1 MSDNK
6 LLLVDD
12 EPVNLQLLRQI
23 LRNRYELSFA
33 KSGEAALA
41 SVQREHP
48 DLILLDVM
56 MPGMDG
62 YAVCRQLQAAE
73 ATREIP
79 IIFITALNS
88 DESEA
93 TALNLGA
100 VDYITKPVIPAIVRA
115 RVAIQLQLQQQ
126 RRLLAEQNLQLQR
139 ERAMVEAIVERMQQ
153 DRQFDHR
160 FLRFITLPLER
171 TNGDILLSGFSP
183 QGRQM
188 VLLGDFTGH
197 GISAAIGGPLVAYI
211 FYTMVK
217 QGAEPV
223 ALLEELNRVLQQQL
237 PANLYLAATLI
248 AINPDRTALRLWS
261 AALPPA
267 YLMEEGQITPLHS
280 TFPPLGITPLRFGDG
295 IGLPLTPKSR
305 LYLYTDG
312 LVEVENSAAELYG
325 EERLLPLLQQL
336 YNDQISSETLLAQI
350 RHYAGDQPLR
360 DDITLLEIGSRDNRP
375 PQPHSP

>member
-1 MSDNK
+1 MSYK

-23 LRNRYELSFA
+23 LRNQYELSFA

-62 YAVCRQLQAAE
+62 YMVCRQLQAIE

-79 IIFITALNS
+79 IIFVTALSN

-93 TALNLGA
+93 IALNLGA

-153 DRQFDHR
+153 DRQFDSR

-171 TNGDILLSGFSP
+171 TNGDLLLSSFCPDGS
-183 QGRQM
+183 QM

-211 FYTMVK
+211 FYTMTQ
-217 QGAEPV
+217 QGATPV

-248 AINPDRTALRLWS
+248 AINPDRTLLRLWS

-267 YLMEEGQITPLHS
+267 YLIEEGQITPLHS
-280 TFPPLGITPLRFGDG
+280 TFPPLGITPLHFGEG
-295 IGLPLTPKSR
+295 IRLPFTVKSR

-325 EERLLPLLQQL
+325 EERLQPLLQQL
-336 YNDQISSETLLAQI
+336 YRDEISGETLLAQI

-360 DDITLLEIGSRDNRP
+360 DDITLLEIGSGDWPRG
-375 PQPHSP
+375 

>member
-237 PANLYLAATLI
+237 PA
-248 AINPDRTALRLWS
+248 
-261 AALPPA
+261 
-267 YLMEEGQITPLHS
+267 
-280 TFPPLGITPLRFGDG
+280 
-295 IGLPLTPKSR
+295 K
-305 LYLYTDG
+305 
-312 LVEVENSAAELYG
+312 
-325 EERLLPLLQQL
+325 
-336 YNDQISSETLLAQI
+336 
-350 RHYAGDQPLR
+350 
-360 DDITLLEIGSRDNRP
+360 
-375 PQPHSP
+375 